1 MLCDKYYKSKNSYLS
16 VTIDNEIDQANV
28 FVLCKKCRM
37 YVRNSRWKVVD
48 SCDLVEAF
56 DNMNLGKS
64 TSRCKNTR
72 RTEDGSQL
80 IRHSFLR
87 FHPYH
92 GENIV
97 LADDNTVAYR
107 KTSYYNALTFSERP
121 LSPGEIFLVEIEDNE
136 GGWSG
141 HMRLGL
147 TQLSPL
153 TISCNGGL
161 PQYTLPDLVEDYT
174 QGTSWVYGISKAF
187 NKTFELQYSGSHT
200 SLRANTGSASDY
212 LRTLFGNVPLR
223 SLRPSRPNGH
233 EILPTDVGSKIGVM
247 YVPIDAFEAEMHYI
261 INGEDQ
267 GVCARRIPYSLTP
280 LYVVVDV
287 YGTTKKVRI
296 IQLYEGEIS

>member
-1 MLCDKYYKSKNSYLS
+1 MS
-16 VTIDNEIDQANV
+16 
-28 FVLCKKCRM
+28 
-37 YVRNSRWKVVD
+37 
-48 SCDLVEAF
+48 
-56 DNMNLGKS
+56 LGKS
-64 TSRCKNTR
+64 PSRCKNIE
-72 RTEDGSQL
+72 RTEDGSEL
-80 IRHSFLR
+80 LKRSFIR

-107 KTSYYNALTFSERP
+107 KTSYHNALTFSERP
-121 LSPGEIFLVEIEDNE
+121 LLPGEIFLVEIEDNE
-136 GGWSG
+136 RGWSG

-153 TISCNGGL
+153 TISCNGGM

-187 NKTFELQYSGSHT
+187 NKTFEVEDVNGSHS
-200 SLRANTGSASDY
+200 SLRASSANASDY

-223 SLRPSRPNGH
+223 SLKPSKPNGH
-233 EILPTDVGSKIGVM
+233 DILPTDVGSKIGVM
-247 YVPIDAFEAEMHYI
+247 YVPTDAFEAEMHYI
-261 INGEDQ
+261 INGKDQ
-267 GVCARRIPYSLTP
+267 GAFARHIPYSLTP

-296 IQLYEGEIS
+296 VQLYEGEFS